1 MVIGLVCFL
10 YFPNHTVWF
19 ALRHGMQKLNQTK
32 NRTATS
38 LETIV
43 AISVVVVVVGYLLSK
58 FSWLETSIMNVVLLF
73 FLLISLVG
81 TWKKVMY
88 SVFTFKLNDLLLK
101 LNDYF

>member
-43 AISVVVVVVGYLLSK
+43 AISVVVVVGYLLSK
-58 FSWLETSIMNVVLLF
+58 FSWLEASIMNVILLF
-73 FLLISLVG
+73 FLISLAG

-88 SVFTFKLNDLLLK
+88 FVFTFKLNDLLLK

>member
-10 YFPNHTVWF
+10 YFPNPADWF
-19 ALRHGMQKLNQTK
+19 ALQLGTQKLNQTK

-43 AISVVVVVVGYLLSK
+43 AISVVVVVGYLLSK

-73 FLLISLVG
+73 F
-81 TWKKVMY
+81 
-88 SVFTFKLNDLLLK
+88 F
-101 LNDYF
+101 